1 MKRSPEL
8 AALSRD
14 HHQTLTAALRLR
26 RATPDDVHEAVAHFL
41 DFWNRHGQR
50 HFAIE
55 EELLLPALPDD
66 EGWAEAADRVRDE
79 HAEIR
84 ARAAE
89 LATAQPVEAARE
101 LGQLL
106 RDHVRYEERHLFVLL
121 EQRLA
126 AEALARLGRQL
137 AAAERTG

>member
-14 HHQTLTAALRLR
+14 HHQALTAALRLR
-26 RATPDDVHEAVAHFL
+26 RAMPDDVHEAVAHFL
-41 DFWNRHGQR
+41 DFWNRHGRR

-66 EGWAEAADRVRDE
+66 EGWAEAADRVRRE

-84 ARAAE
+84 ARTAE

-106 RDHVRYEERHLFVLL
+106 RDHVRYEERHLFMLL

-126 AEALARLGRQL
+126 PEALARLGREL
-137 AAAERTG
+137 AAAERTS

>member
-14 HHQTLTAALRLR
+14 HHQALTAALRLR
-26 RATPDDVHEAVAHFL
+26 RAMSDPVHEAVAHFL
-41 DFWNRHGQR
+41 DFWKRHGQR
-50 HFAIE
+50 HSAIE
-55 EELLLPALPDD
+55 KELLLPALPDD
-66 EGWAEAADRVRDE
+66 EGWAEAADRVRRE

-84 ARAAE
+84 ARTAE

-106 RDHVRYEERHLFVLL
+106 RDHVRYEERHLFMLL

-126 AEALARLGRQL
+126 PEALARLGREL
-137 AAAERTG
+137 AAAERTS